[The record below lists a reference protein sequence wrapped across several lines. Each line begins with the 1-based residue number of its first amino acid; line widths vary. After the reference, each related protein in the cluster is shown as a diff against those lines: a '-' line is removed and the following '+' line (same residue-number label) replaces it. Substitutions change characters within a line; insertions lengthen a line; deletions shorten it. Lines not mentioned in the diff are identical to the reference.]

1 MSRSTSSVLGRITR
15 WACVEVDVKKWQ
27 AVHFVSFIVFAVSGV
42 MLPTSASADTV
53 YKAVGPDGE
62 ITYTDKPPTDRTR
75 ANTLEFRNL
84 PSSPLPAEV
93 LRFREQLEKS
103 AQGRINAARAPR
115 AGDVALFTA
124 SWCGHC
130 KRAKAHLAAAQISYV
145 EYDIENVD
153 GMRAFIGA
161 GGSGGV
167 PLLVARDRRVQG
179 YSAAAYDRLAATL
192 RPR

>member
-1 MSRSTSSVLGRITR
+1 MTTILRSAVCVL
-15 WACVEVDVKKWQ
+15 
-27 AVHFVSFIVFAVSGV
+27 SFAIS
-42 MLPTSASADTV
+42 MTASADTV
-53 YKAVGPDGE
+53 FKAVGPDGE
-62 ITYTDKPPTDRTR
+62 ITYSDKPPADRAR
-75 ANTLEFRNL
+75 ANALEFRNL
-84 PSSPLPAEV
+84 PSSPLPAQV

-103 AQGRINAARAPR
+103 AEGRISAARAPR

-130 KRAKAHLAAAQISYV
+130 KRAKAHLAAAQINYV

-167 PLLVARDRRVQG
+167 PLLVAGDRRVQG
-179 YSAAAYDRLAATL
+179 YSSAAYEQLAAAL

>member
-1 MSRSTSSVLGRITR
+1 M
-15 WACVEVDVKKWQ
+15 EVDVKRWQ
-27 AVHFVSFIVFAVSGV
+27 AMHLVGFIVLAVNGV
-42 MLPTSASADTV
+42 ALSTSASADTV

-62 ITYTDKPPTDRTR
+62 VTYTDKPPADRAR
-75 ANTLEFRNL
+75 ASTLEFHNL
-84 PSSPLPAEV
+84 PSSPLPAQV

-130 KRAKAHLAAAQISYV
+130 RRAKAHLAAAQISYV

-161 GGSGGV
+161 GGGGGV
-167 PLLVARDRRVQG
+167 PLLLAGDKRVQG
-179 YSAAAYDRLAATL
+179 YSAAAYERLAATL

>member
-1 MSRSTSSVLGRITR
+1 MTGTMWVRRSV
-15 WACVEVDVKKWQ
+15 
-27 AVHFVSFIVFAVSGV
+27 VSLVTLLLA
-42 MLPTSASADTV
+42 MSASADTV

-62 ITYTDKPPTDRTR
+62 ITYSDKPPAGRARTD
-75 ANTLEFRNL
+75 TLEFRNL

-93 LRFREQLEKS
+93 VRFREQLEKS
-103 AQGRINAARAPR
+103 AQGRISAARAPR
-115 AGDVALFTA
+115 AGDIALFTA
-124 SWCGHC
+124 VWCGHC
-130 KRAKAHLAAAQISYV
+130 KRAKAHLAAAQINYI

-167 PLLVARDRRVQG
+167 PLLVAGERRVQG
-179 YSAAAYDRLAATL
+179 YSAPAYDRLAAAL

>member
-1 MSRSTSSVLGRITR
+1 MSQAPGRIMRRT
-15 WACVEVDVKKWQ
+15 CVGVDVKRWR
-27 AVHFVSFIVFAVSGV
+27 AAHFVSCVVFAANGV
-42 MLPTSASADTV
+42 ALPTSVSADTV

-103 AQGRINAARAPR
+103 AEGRINAARAPR
-115 AGDVALFTA
+115 AGDIALFTA

-130 KRAKAHLAAAQISYV
+130 KRAKAHLAAAQITYV

-167 PLLVARDRRVQG
+167 PLLVAGDKRVQG
-179 YSAAAYDRLAATL
+179 YSAAAYERLAAAL

>member
-1 MSRSTSSVLGRITR
+1 MTKTMWVRRSAMYALTL
-15 WACVEVDVKKWQ
+15 AL
-27 AVHFVSFIVFAVSGV
+27 A
-42 MLPTSASADTV
+42 MSASADTV

-62 ITYTDKPPTDRTR
+62 ITYSDKPPADRART
-75 ANTLEFRNL
+75 NTLEFRNL

-93 LRFREQLEKS
+93 VRFRDQLEKS
-103 AQGRINAARAPR
+103 AQGRISAARAPR

-124 SWCGHC
+124 IWCGHC
-130 KRAKAHLAAAQISYV
+130 KRAKAHLAAAQINYI
-145 EYDIENVD
+145 EYDIENIE

-167 PLLVARDRRVQG
+167 PLLVAGDRRVQG
-179 YSAAAYDRLAATL
+179 YSAAAYDRLAAAL

>member
-1 MSRSTSSVLGRITR
+1 MRVRRSAVFVITLALAMST
-15 WACVEVDVKKWQ
+15 
-27 AVHFVSFIVFAVSGV
+27 
-42 MLPTSASADTV
+42 SADTV
-53 YKAVGPDGE
+53 YKVVGPDGE
-62 ITYTDKPPTDRTR
+62 ITYSDKPPADRART
-75 ANTLEFRNL
+75 NTLEFRNL

-103 AQGRINAARAPR
+103 AQGRISAERAPR
-115 AGDVALFTA
+115 TGDVALFTA
-124 SWCGHC
+124 VWCGHC
-130 KRAKAHLAAAQISYV
+130 KRAKVQLAAAQINYI

-167 PLLVARDRRVQG
+167 PLLVAGERRVQG
-179 YSAAAYDRLAATL
+179 YSAPAYDRLAAAL

>member
-1 MSRSTSSVLGRITR
+1 MTTILRSAVCVL
-15 WACVEVDVKKWQ
+15 
-27 AVHFVSFIVFAVSGV
+27 SFAIS
-42 MLPTSASADTV
+42 MTASADTV
-53 YKAVGPDGE
+53 FKAVGPDGE
-62 ITYTDKPPTDRTR
+62 ITYSDKPPADRAR

-84 PSSPLPAEV
+84 PSSPLPAQV

-103 AQGRINAARAPR
+103 AEGRISAAHAPR
-115 AGDVALFTA
+115 AGNVALFTA

-130 KRAKAHLAAAQISYV
+130 KRAKAHLAAAQINSV
-145 EYDIENVD
+145 EYDIESAD

-167 PLLVARDRRVQG
+167 PLLVAGDRRVQG
-179 YSAAAYDRLAATL
+179 YSPAAYEQLATAL

>member
-1 MSRSTSSVLGRITR
+1 MRIDTL
-15 WACVEVDVKKWQ
+15 A
-27 AVHFVSFIVFAVSGV
+27 FA
-42 MLPTSASADTV
+42 LPAGADTV
-53 YKAVGPDGE
+53 YKVVGPDGV
-62 ITYTDKPPTDRTR
+62 ITYTDKPPSDRTR
-75 ANTLEFRNL
+75 TNTLEFRNL

-103 AQGRINAARAPR
+103 AARQDYRCARRHAQATLRYSLRIGA
-115 AGDVALFTA
+115 DTA
-124 SWCGHC
+124 SAQSLIWPQ
-130 KRAKAHLAAAQISYV
+130 AQITYT

-167 PLLVARDRRVQG
+167 PLLVAGDQRVQG
-179 YSAAAYDRLAATL
+179 YSLAAYERLAAAL

>member
-1 MSRSTSSVLGRITR
+1 MIAWHLAR
-15 WACVEVDVKKWQ
+15 WWKRVSLSAAC
-27 AVHFVSFIVFAVSGV
+27 ALIAAIA
-42 MLPTSASADTV
+42 LPASADTV
-53 YKAVGPDGE
+53 YKVVGPDGVV
-62 ITYTDKPPTDRTR
+62 TYSDKPPSDRTR
-75 ANTLEFRNL
+75 TDTLEFRNL

-103 AQGRINAARAPR
+103 AQGRITAARAPR

-124 SWCGHC
+124 NWCGHC
-130 KRAKAHLAAAQISYV
+130 KRAKAHLAAAQITYT

-161 GGSGGV
+161 GGTGGV
-167 PLLVARDRRVQG
+167 PLLVAGDKRVQG
-179 YSAAAYDRLAATL
+179 YSLAAYERLAAAL

>member
-1 MSRSTSSVLGRITR
+1 MWVRISAVCALTLALAMSAG
-15 WACVEVDVKKWQ
+15 
-27 AVHFVSFIVFAVSGV
+27 
-42 MLPTSASADTV
+42 ADTV

-62 ITYTDKPPTDRTR
+62 MTYSDKPPANRTR
-75 ANTLEFRNL
+75 TDTLEFRNL

-93 LRFREQLEKS
+93 LRFREQLEKN
-103 AQGRINAARAPR
+103 AQGRISAARVPR

-124 SWCGHC
+124 TWCGHC
-130 KRAKAHLAAAQISYV
+130 KRAKAHLAAAQIKYI
-145 EYDIENVD
+145 EHDIENVD

-167 PLLVARDRRVQG
+167 PLLVAGDRRVQG
-179 YSAAAYDRLAATL
+179 YSTAAYDRLAAAL

>member
-1 MSRSTSSVLGRITR
+1 MTTILRSAVCVLSLAISLT
-15 WACVEVDVKKWQ
+15 V
-27 AVHFVSFIVFAVSGV
+27 
-42 MLPTSASADTV
+42 SADTV
-53 YKAVGPDGE
+53 FKAVGPDGE
-62 ITYTDKPPTDRTR
+62 ITYSDKPPTDRAR

-84 PSSPLPAEV
+84 PSSPLPAQV

-103 AQGRINAARAPR
+103 AEGRISAARAPR
-115 AGDVALFTA
+115 AGNVALFTA

-130 KRAKAHLAAAQISYV
+130 KRAKAHLVAAQINYV

-161 GGSGGV
+161 GGSGVV
-167 PLLVARDRRVQG
+167 PLLVAGDRRVQG
-179 YSAAAYDRLAATL
+179 YSSAAYEQLAAAL

>member
-1 MSRSTSSVLGRITR
+1 MTTILRSAVCVL
-15 WACVEVDVKKWQ
+15 
-27 AVHFVSFIVFAVSGV
+27 SFAIS
-42 MLPTSASADTV
+42 MTTSADTV
-53 YKAVGPDGE
+53 FKAVGPNGE
-62 ITYTDKPPTDRTR
+62 ITYSDKPPADRAR

-84 PSSPLPAEV
+84 PSSPLPAQV

-103 AQGRINAARAPR
+103 AEGRISAARAPR
-115 AGDVALFTA
+115 ASDVALFTA

-130 KRAKAHLAAAQISYV
+130 KRAKAHLRAAQINYV

-167 PLLVARDRRVQG
+167 PLLVAGDRRVQG
-179 YSAAAYDRLAATL
+179 YSSAAYEQLAAAL

>member
-1 MSRSTSSVLGRITR
+1 M
-15 WACVEVDVKKWQ
+15 EVDVKRWQ
-27 AVHFVSFIVFAVSGV
+27 AMHLVGFIVFAVNGV
-42 MLPTSASADTV
+42 VLSTSTSADTV

-62 ITYTDKPPTDRTR
+62 ITYTDKPPADRTR

-84 PSSPLPAEV
+84 PSSPLPPEV

-103 AQGRINAARAPR
+103 AQGRINAARSPR

-130 KRAKAHLAAAQISYV
+130 RRAKAHLASAQISYV

-161 GGSGGV
+161 GGSGAV
-167 PLLVARDRRVQG
+167 PLLVAGDKRVQG
-179 YSAAAYDRLAATL
+179 YSAAAYERLAVTL